1 MPTKKRSKAR
11 ASTRAGLDRET
22 VIAGATELVDKHG
35 LHALTLRSVAEHF
48 GVKPPSLYNHVAGLD
63 EIRRELALRGMRM
76 LSQRFARVCAGKSAD
91 AAVRALAQAYRA
103 FGQEHRGLY
112 QAALTA
118 PDPRDREASA
128 AAAEAAEIVFAVLE
142 GYGLSASELVH
153 ATRALRSAMHG
164 FIAIE
169 HAAGFGMPEDVEA
182 SYAALIE
189 LLIAGLQRQA
199 AGRPETTKRHS

>member
-1 MPTKKRSKAR
+1 VP
-11 ASTRAGLDRET
+11 RAGLDRET
-22 VIAGATELVDKHG
+22 VIAGATELADQHG

-63 EIRRELALRGMRM
+63 EIRRELALLGVRLLG
-76 LSQRFARVCAGKSAD
+76 QRFARACAGKSED

-103 FGQEHRGLY
+103 FGHEHRGLY

-118 PDPRDREASA
+118 PDPRDREVLA
-128 AAAEAAEIVFAVLE
+128 AATEVTEIVFAVLQ
-142 GYGLSASELVH
+142 GYGLAASELVH

-169 HAAGFGMPEDVEA
+169 HAGGFGMPEDIEA
-182 SYAALIE
+182 SYTALIE
-189 LLIAGLQRQA
+189 LLIAGLRA
-199 AGRPETTKRHS
+199 RHS